1 MTAPPDTPTGST
13 PAERP
18 VRCPCGRLLTDP
30 VSRARGLGPVCYR
43 RSRGRTRRRLIG
55 TRTALSHPAAIP
67 SHRDTQLEFEL
78 WERGPD
84 NDPYAPRPI
93 TDVPTGALL

>member
-1 MTAPPDTPTGST
+1 
-13 PAERP
+13 

-43 RSRGRTRRRLIG
+43 RSHRHTRPRVLG
-55 TRTALSHPAAIP
+55 TRTALAHPAAVP
-67 SHRDTQLEFEL
+67 VQTDTQLELEFEI
-78 WERGPD
+78 WADEPD
-84 NDPYAPRPI
+84 EAPDPYAPRPI